1 MITEQSQDHSE
12 FLGDMSA
19 EIMGLYRTLTEENKK
34 KVICFARTILSS
46 GQEASASDLASLTSH
61 TS

>member
-1 MITEQSQDHSE
+1 MVTEQMQWHGE
-12 FLGDMSA
+12 FLGDMNA
-19 EIMGLYRTLTEENKK
+19 EIMQLYRTLTEENKE

-46 GQEASASDLASLTSH
+46 GQEASASDPASLISH